1 MVFAVN
7 LNNNSLEKLSSICKE
22 NANAEDNK
30 EYFILSKE
38 EMDEAELNK
47 KIAKKIKCV
56 SQQVIWTFFQGRQI
70 MKIKNKLRKFVPIV
84 PKIETEGIWY
94 NRAEKKYEAHYYP
107 SKLEKI
113 KIIGLFDTLDEA
125 ILARQVYYQAMEDV
139 KEEIKIR
146 MEEK

>member
-56 SQQVIWTFFQGRQI
+56 SQQVI
-70 MKIKNKLRKFVPIV
+70 
-84 PKIETEGIWY
+84 
-94 NRAEKKYEAHYYP
+94 
-107 SKLEKI
+107 
-113 KIIGLFDTLDEA
+113 
-125 ILARQVYYQAMEDV
+125 
-139 KEEIKIR
+139 
-146 MEEK
+146 